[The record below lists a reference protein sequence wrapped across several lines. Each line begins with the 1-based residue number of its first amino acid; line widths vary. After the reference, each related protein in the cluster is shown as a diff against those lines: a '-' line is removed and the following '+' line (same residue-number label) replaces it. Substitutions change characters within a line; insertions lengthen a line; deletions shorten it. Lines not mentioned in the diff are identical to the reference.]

1 MMELILKSGMAKLD
15 CVTARQICFYGCFV
29 VLSSY
34 IHISHCG
41 FHDVVSEFIFGLRC
55 KFIESDF
62 YRGGAG
68 GRMRLKKPIYGIY
81 KLILSYQRDGF
92 VVLRCE

>member
-29 VLSSY
+29 VFSSY

-41 FHDVVSEFIFGLRC
+41 FHDVVSEFIFRFAL
-55 KFIESDF
+55 
-62 YRGGAG
+62 
-68 GRMRLKKPIYGIY
+68 
-81 KLILSYQRDGF
+81 
-92 VVLRCE
+92 